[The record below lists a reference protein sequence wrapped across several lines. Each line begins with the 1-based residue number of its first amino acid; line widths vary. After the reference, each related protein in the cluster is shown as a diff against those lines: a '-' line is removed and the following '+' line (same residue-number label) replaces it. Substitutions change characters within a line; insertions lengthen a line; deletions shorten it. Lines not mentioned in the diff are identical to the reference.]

1 MRNDGGGPGRPGP
14 KRTRSG
20 GTGAEPAI
28 VPSRKVPFEF
38 SLVERCEIFVASLTV
53 AGALCWLAVRCVVV
67 RRRGCYSAF
76 PAIIASGTS
85 HHAKAAA
92 RMVRGV
98 QVSWRHYEEVPQF
111 RAIIRCGASLASH
124 SCPDYNDA
132 IWRNARSITGR

>member
-1 MRNDGGGPGRPGP
+1 MPNDGGGPGRPGP

-28 VPSRKVPFEF
+28 VPSTKVPFES
-38 SLVERCEIFVASLTV
+38 SLVERCEIFVTSLTV
-53 AGALCWLAVRCVVV
+53 AGALCWLAVRCVLV

-76 PAIIASGTS
+76 TAIIASGTS
-85 HHAKAAA
+85 YLAKAAA
-92 RMVRGV
+92 RMGRGV

-111 RAIIRCGASLASH
+111 RAIIRYGASPASH

-132 IWRNARSITGR
+132 TWRKARLITRR